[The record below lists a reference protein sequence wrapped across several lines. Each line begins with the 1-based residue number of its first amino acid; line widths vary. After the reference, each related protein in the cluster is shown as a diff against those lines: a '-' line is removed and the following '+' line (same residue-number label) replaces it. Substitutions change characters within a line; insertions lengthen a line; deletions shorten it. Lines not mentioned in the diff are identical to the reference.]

1 MQATEAWKLYISRG
15 EVLACVYEGRPYLKH
30 VEQGEREEY
39 DYDKEGEGGEH
50 YSAAAGGRA
59 RLGDALD
66 LVLSHLVLQETWG
79 AAERV

>member
-1 MQATEAWKLYISRG
+1 VEALHCEI
-15 EVLACVYEGRPYLKH
+15 LACVYGGWTYLEH
-30 VEQGEREEY
+30 VDQGEWEEY
-39 DYDKEGEGGEH
+39 DYNKKREDGEH

-79 AAERV
+79 ATERV